1 MRNEEYDFTSAVGT
15 TPTVGTTAVG
25 TSSTVG
31 GSTVIKRLKYINS
44 LMHLEREREREREM
58 DKGGCPRWERKRERE
73 RGGRDILLFPPQE
86 FKLNVCFWS
95 WVEWVLLKRIDM
107 SYE

>member
-44 LMHLEREREREREM
+44 LMHL
-58 DKGGCPRWERKRERE
+58 KREGERVRWIKGDV
-73 RGGRDILLFPPQE
+73 RGGRERVI
-86 FKLNVCFWS
+86 
-95 WVEWVLLKRIDM
+95 
-107 SYE
+107 